1 MRYHQAP
8 LTDSELMALYKFT
21 CCALYQSSEW
31 SGSPEQAPRLV
42 KLIQQLQ
49 QALAQDVLTVGTSP
63 LGRDVMALSITLT
76 ITSSPP
82 DNTAVLAQ
90 RIADDMAHLHHRLGD
105 GVSDEL
111 GISISYLV
119 EQFALLAA
127 AYRSPEE
134 KEKHP

>member
-1 MRYHQAP
+1 
-8 LTDSELMALYKFT
+8 MAL
-21 CCALYQSSEW
+21 A
-31 SGSPEQAPRLV
+31 
-42 KLIQQLQ
+42 
-49 QALAQDVLTVGTSP
+49 
-63 LGRDVMALSITLT
+63 ITLT

-82 DNTAVLAQ
+82 DGTAQIAQ

>member
-1 MRYHQAP
+1 M
-8 LTDSELMALYKFT
+8 D
-21 CCALYQSSEW
+21 
-31 SGSPEQAPRLV
+31 
-42 KLIQQLQ
+42 
-49 QALAQDVLTVGTSP
+49 LA
-63 LGRDVMALSITLT
+63 ITLT

-111 GISISYLV
+111 GMSISYLV

-127 AYRSPEE
+127 ACHSPAEM
-134 KEKHP
+134 EKHQ